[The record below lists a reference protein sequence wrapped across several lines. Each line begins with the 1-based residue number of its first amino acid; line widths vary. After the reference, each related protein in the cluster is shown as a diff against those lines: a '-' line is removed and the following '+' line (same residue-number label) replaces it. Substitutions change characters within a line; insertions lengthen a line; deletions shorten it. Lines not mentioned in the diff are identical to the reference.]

1 MSSTAGVLPRLT
13 AHTELYA
20 AVPSSSGAPSLTFSY
35 LRPTPIAVAT
45 NAPTV
50 LVIGQAENYQVVVRD
65 LSYSDFDSAH
75 AVPVQGGLY
84 VDDYTAQDLAQF
96 DEVLIY
102 GGRAHDS
109 ARAFDLVSGYV
120 KGARG
125 LIIESWRTP
134 LARRSDTKEPNSR
147 PGSTSP
153 KVTRSSAF

>member
-50 LVIGQAENYQVVVRD
+50 LVIGQAANYQVVVRD

-75 AVPVQGGLY
+75 AVPEQSVLY
-84 VDDYTAQDLAQF
+84 GDDYKSQAVTQF
-96 DEVLIY
+96 
-102 GGRAHDS
+102 
-109 ARAFDLVSGYV
+109 YV
-120 KGARG
+120 A
-125 LIIESWRTP
+125 LYI
-134 LARRSDTKEPNSR
+134 
-147 PGSTSP
+147 
-153 KVTRSSAF
+153 